1 MRRWGGVAQG
11 KSSVLEGGVRVSA
24 FASGGMIPPA
34 MRGKVLADPSQA
46 IQLADWC
53 KIVMLS
59 SSCRAV
65 RLAHPKR
72 IPTADHTFC
81 ALAGVDYLDAPA
93 NLPDNTDSLDMWPL
107 LSGKVT
113 ASPRTE
119 VVIAIEGNT
128 GGGHSPSGQ
137 YTPYNS
143 SALIVGDFKA
153 IFGISIGSAFWQGPD
168 FPNASYTEW
177 MSSMGKQW
185 SAGSSEFCGTI
196 DAGGCLFNI
205 RVSATILLASGLH
218 SSKSASNMFVAGRR
232 IRPNTWTWPR
242 RCPPNWRSSG
252 RASRC

>member
-1 MRRWGGVAQG
+1 M
-11 KSSVLEGGVRVSA
+11 LEGGVRVSA

-46 IQLADWC
+46 IQLADWY
-53 KIVMLS
+53 
-59 SSCRAV
+59 
-65 RLAHPKR
+65 
-72 IPTADHTFC
+72 HTFC

-137 YTPYNS
+137 FTPYNS

-153 IFGISIGSAFWQGPD
+153 IFGIAIGSAFWQGPD

-177 MSSMGKQW
+177 MTSMGKQW

-205 RVSATILLASGLH
+205 REDETEHVDLAKTMPAKLEELR
-218 SSKSASNMFVAGRR
+218 AR
-232 IRPNTWTWPR
+232 IKVLRQSLFNPD
-242 RCPPNWRSSG
+242 RCLPCKWLRFWIGSCLP
-252 RASRC
+252 SR

>member
-46 IQLADWC
+46 IQLADWY
-53 KIVMLS
+53 
-59 SSCRAV
+59 
-65 RLAHPKR
+65 
-72 IPTADHTFC
+72 HTFC

-153 IFGISIGSAFWQGPD
+153 IFGIAIGSAFWQGPD